1 MMKSRRHINTKV
13 TLVLGIILS
22 LTLGCERETSENVT
36 FATFSND
43 GRIFIDSFSPG
54 LEYLPFAGSKFEAFT
69 VDTDEVFQ
77 GAASM
82 RFDVPNFGDP
92 DGSFAG
98 AIFPNDGRDLTDFDA
113 LTFYAKASVA
123 ATINEI
129 GYGDSFGENRFLVG
143 TSNLRLTT
151 NWRKYIIPI
160 PDPSKLT
167 FERGMFWYAEGPE
180 EGNGYTFWIDELQF
194 EKLGTIAQPN
204 PAILSGEDRVRDLS
218 AGSVITID
226 GLSQTLNLADGS
238 NVTLATPPSYF
249 NFSSSNATVAHV
261 NDLGVVTVIG
271 SGTAEITATI
281 TGVVARGSLTINS
294 N

>member
-1 MMKSRRHINTKV
+1 MTNNIKYKRSKLSFI
-13 TLVLGIILS
+13 LGI
-22 LTLGCERETSENVT
+22 TLIIFSGCERETSENVE
-36 FATFSND
+36 FATFSKD
-43 GRIFIDSFSPG
+43 GRIFIDSFSSG

-77 GAASM
+77 GTASM

-129 GYGDSFGENRFLVG
+129 GYGNSFGENRFLVG

-151 NWRKYIIPI
+151 NWRKYTIPI

-194 EKLGTIAQPN
+194 EKLGTIAQPD
-204 PAILSGEDRVRDLS
+204 PAILNGEDRTREVS
-218 AGSVITID
+218 VGSVITLD
-226 GLSQTLNLADGS
+226 GLSQTLNLEDGS
-238 NVTLATPPSYF
+238 NVTLVTPPSYF
-249 NFSSSNATVAHV
+249 NFTTSNPSVAHV
-261 NDLGVVTVIG
+261 SDLGVVTIIG
-271 SGTAEITATI
+271 QGTAEIVGTI
-281 TGVVARGSLTINS
+281 SGVVARGKLTVNA